1 MHEAVERMLARYDPK
16 GVDDSV
22 RAMREIIQEIALLGL
37 WRAKFFEHAAFY
49 GGTAL
54 RILYGLDRFSEDLD
68 FSLLSSSAKFNL
80 ARYTASLE
88 EELLAFG
95 FNVKAEMVD
104 KAVDSAVQSAFLKL
118 NTRNELLV
126 IEMGEEIAR
135 MIPAGQV
142 LKIKLEVDTDPPPDF
157 STHTRYLL
165 HPIPFAVRCYT
176 LPDLYAGKMHALL
189 CRRWKN
195 RVKGR
200 DWYDFVWYAANHPQ
214 LNLAHLEQRM
224 RQTGHWKGDVGLSP
238 QALTSLLHG
247 VIDQLDVDKASRDV
261 APFIRDRQMLAVW
274 SRDFFR
280 DVAGRIQIVGEE
292 KGIMPQS
299 RS

>member
-1 MHEAVERMLARYDPK
+1 MHEAVARLLARYEPK
-16 GVDDSV
+16 GVDETV
-22 RAMREIIQEIALLGL
+22 AAMREIIQEIALLGL

-292 KGIMPQS
+292 KGIMP
-299 RS
+299 